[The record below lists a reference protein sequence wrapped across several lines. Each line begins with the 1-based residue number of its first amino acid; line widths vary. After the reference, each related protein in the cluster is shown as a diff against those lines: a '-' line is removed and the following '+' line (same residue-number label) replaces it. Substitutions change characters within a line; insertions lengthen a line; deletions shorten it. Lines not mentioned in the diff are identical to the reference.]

1 MECPALK
8 LAMPVDY
15 NVHQLQ
21 RPQSLPF
28 SIACCPPVT
37 NARNS
42 LCTVQ
47 HVFEKYGTS
56 HDKTILK

>member
-1 MECPALK
+1 MVCPALK

-28 SIACCPPVT
+28 PVACCAFPSRMPGTVWALCSMFLR
-37 NARNS
+37 NMARR
-42 LCTVQ
+42 TTEQ
-47 HVFEKYGTS
+47 F
-56 HDKTILK
+56 